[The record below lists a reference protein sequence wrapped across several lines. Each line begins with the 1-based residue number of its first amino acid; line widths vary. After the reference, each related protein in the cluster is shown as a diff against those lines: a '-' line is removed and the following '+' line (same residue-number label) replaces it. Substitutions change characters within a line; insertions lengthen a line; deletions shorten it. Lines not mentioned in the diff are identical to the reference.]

1 MPVVNDLK
9 IATTVKFTS
18 DIIKRVTGM
27 TFLYD
32 PNWTPQQIGY
42 PGDSLPFAFFEIVKI
57 QEIQHN
63 EVSNRRILL
72 YEETPDNQQAKYGML
87 RQSVLQVV
95 SDNVAVDPIQYK
107 MEVLIPYGFITKLF
121 GTVGDAMVAVFSFF
135 DSDMASTARS
145 ITGSL
150 KMMVDYADKFLQT
163 VNVFYP
169 TVSAAYNKN
178 SIMAMARN
186 RSVLK
191 MKSWDSWDYKY
202 VIIKDVSISKDGLE
216 DNYFRASIDVQE
228 VPVLTL
234 GKASGTSGKSSETF
248 REKAGQVLKKNFDA
262 VLDISRDSV

>member
-1 MPVVNDLK
+1 
-9 IATTVKFTS
+9 
-18 DIIKRVTGM
+18 M

-32 PNWTPQQIGY
+32 PNWTPQQVGY
-42 PGDSLPFAFFEIVKI
+42 PGDSSFAFFEIIKI

-121 GTVGDAMVAVFSFF
+121 GTVGDAMVAVLSFF
-135 DSDMASTARS
+135 DGGAASTMS
-145 ITGSL
+145 IPGSL
-150 KMMVDYADKFLQT
+150 KMMVDYADKFLQA

-202 VIIKDVSISKDGLE
+202 VIIKDVSISKEGLE

-234 GKASGTSGKSSETF
+234 GKASVGSVKPPETF
-248 REKAGQVLKKNFDA
+248 REKAGQALKKSFDSI
-262 VLDISRDSV
+262 LDISRDSV